1 MTLSGRRILLLGR
14 GAVRGVLE
22 PLLAHRPAAL
32 VIANRTA
39 SRAEQLVQEF
49 AELGPLSASGF
60 AELAEPVDLIV
71 NGTSASLG
79 GELPPLADSLIVA
92 GRTFCYDMMYS
103 AEPTPFCRW
112 AAALGAT
119 TRDGLGML
127 VEQAAEA
134 FELWRGVRPDTAP
147 VLAELRRNW
156 AERALGRPNAR
167 WPLAGRR
174 AQNIHKPRPDDQKG
188 LATKMDA
195 LMQVLRALQLVHDTG
210 RDALQLVKGIGF
222 ALAGGFGQRLDGQLV
237 AGRGRIHQRP
247 LERMRGQPLQGGLDL
262 RLSLDGR
269 EVGDQQQPL
278 DADTL
283 KPEQQRFHRLVE
295 IAPGGLAGDGIGAGQ
310 ARRVVQTDHRIH
322 TCHAF
327 ADAQRIE
334 RVARRSAGP
343 AGQTAN

>member
-1 MTLSGRRILLLGR
+1 MDRYGVFGNPIGHSKSPQIHALFATQTGQALSYEPLLAPLDDFPAFARDFFRGGRGANVTVPFKEQAYRMADELTERARRAGAVNTLKKLEDGRLLGDNTDGAGLVADLLNAGVTLSGRRILLLGAG

-147 VLAELRRNW
+147 VLAELRRQ
-156 AERALGRPNAR
+156 LG
-167 WPLAGRR
+167 
-174 AQNIHKPRPDDQKG
+174 
-188 LATKMDA
+188 
-195 LMQVLRALQLVHDTG
+195 
-210 RDALQLVKGIGF
+210 
-222 ALAGGFGQRLDGQLV
+222 
-237 AGRGRIHQRP
+237 
-247 LERMRGQPLQGGLDL
+247 
-262 RLSLDGR
+262 
-269 EVGDQQQPL
+269 
-278 DADTL
+278 
-283 KPEQQRFHRLVE
+283 
-295 IAPGGLAGDGIGAGQ
+295 
-310 ARRVVQTDHRIH
+310 
-322 TCHAF
+322 
-327 ADAQRIE
+327 
-334 RVARRSAGP
+334 
-343 AGQTAN
+343 